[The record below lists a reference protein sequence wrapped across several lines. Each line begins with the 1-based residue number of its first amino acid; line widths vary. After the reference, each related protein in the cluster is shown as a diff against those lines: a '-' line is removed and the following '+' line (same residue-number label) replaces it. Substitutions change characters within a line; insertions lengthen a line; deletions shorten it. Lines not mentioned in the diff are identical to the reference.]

1 LTVRKRPGPGRP
13 RSVASEEAIITA
25 TSRLLRERGF
35 SGLTLSRVAA
45 RARASKSTIYRRWP
59 TKEHLIVAAFNRWP
73 VLIPH
78 DSGDV
83 LEDLMDL
90 HAQSMRNLRR
100 GELKG
105 VMPKLVA
112 ARAEAPALAEV
123 LDPLIERRYDPV
135 RVILRRAIERGQLP
149 RTTDVELGV
158 QMIMDITA
166 SRLYFTASDASV
178 PAIRD
183 VFRVVSRGSSP
194 RLLTKWAI
202 VRSGGPHHRRFI
214 AVRQHR
220 RPRAPR
226 RHAGRQPHPQQR
238 VVVPVAAGSRGR
250 EPEVAPFKCGRPRA
264 ARDRQVTS

>member
-1 LTVRKRPGPGRP
+1 MTVRKKPGPGRP
-13 RSVASEEAIITA
+13 RSVASEEGHHHRDIAAAART
-25 TSRLLRERGF
+25 RL

-149 RTTDVELGV
+149 RNTDVELGV
-158 QMIMDITA
+158 HMIMDITA
-166 SRLYFTASDASV
+166 SRLYFAPSDASG
-178 PAIRD
+178 PAIRQ
-183 VFRVVSRGSSP
+183 VFRVVLKGLGARGY
-194 RLLTKWAI
+194 
-202 VRSGGPHHRRFI
+202 
-214 AVRQHR
+214 
-220 RPRAPR
+220 
-226 RHAGRQPHPQQR
+226 
-238 VVVPVAAGSRGR
+238 
-250 EPEVAPFKCGRPRA
+250 
-264 ARDRQVTS
+264 

>member
-1 LTVRKRPGPGRP
+1 MTPRKKPGPGRP
-13 RSVASEEAIITA
+13 RSLASEEAIINA

-90 HAQSMRNLRR
+90 HDQSMRNLRR
-100 GELKG
+100 GGLRG

-112 ARAEAPALAEV
+112 ARAEEPALAEV

-135 RVILRRAIERGQLP
+135 RIILRRAIERRQLP
-149 RTTDVELGV
+149 RNTDIELGV
-158 QMIMDITA
+158 HMIMDITA
-166 SRLYFTASDASV
+166 SRLYFTPSDAGA
-178 PAIRD
+178 PAIRQ
-183 VFRVVSRGSSP
+183 VFRVVLKGLGAKDS
-194 RLLTKWAI
+194 
-202 VRSGGPHHRRFI
+202 
-214 AVRQHR
+214 
-220 RPRAPR
+220 
-226 RHAGRQPHPQQR
+226 
-238 VVVPVAAGSRGR
+238 
-250 EPEVAPFKCGRPRA
+250 
-264 ARDRQVTS
+264 

>member
-1 LTVRKRPGPGRP
+1 MSVRKKPGPGRP
-13 RSVASEEAIITA
+13 RSVASEEAIISA

-73 VLIPH
+73 ALVPH

-112 ARAEAPALAEV
+112 ARAEAPALADV

-135 RVILRRAIERGQLP
+135 RIILRRAIERGQLP
-149 RTTDVELGV
+149 RKTDVELAV
-158 QMIMDITA
+158 HLIMDITA
-166 SRLYFTASDASV
+166 SRLYFTPSDGSR
-178 PAIRD
+178 PEIRK
-183 VFRVVSRGSSP
+183 VFRIILKG
-194 RLLTKWAI
+194 LGAK
-202 VRSGGPHHRRFI
+202 
-214 AVRQHR
+214 
-220 RPRAPR
+220 
-226 RHAGRQPHPQQR
+226 
-238 VVVPVAAGSRGR
+238 
-250 EPEVAPFKCGRPRA
+250 
-264 ARDRQVTS
+264 